1 MAPVKV
7 ESGGA
12 SWMVV
17 AGRCKEV
24 LGSMGKPIG
33 TVCGS
38 KEGGSFV
45 FSDGRKVK
53 IGRGEVFEP
62 QEMIKLI
69 GE

>member
-1 MAPVKV
+1 VNLKEVKMAPVKV

-38 KEGGSFV
+38 KEGGEFC
-45 FSDGRKVK
+45 F
-53 IGRGEVFEP
+53 
-62 QEMIKLI
+62 
-69 GE
+69 